1 MDTQADLILRWAHRS
16 FIWFCRAAARILVN
30 EPKLSWNSRYPC
42 NSVRLGSQKGNIEN
56 VTRVLFIKLKY
67 DSLLHSYLINHFAGR
82 QKTWVKRLLQG
93 HGNTQTQVHE
103 ITVTVLGELDVVYVA
118 FGGSFIV
125 VCECPLACNILRFLS
140 FIQRLNIIWAT
151 SWENLFMPY
160 ANNKGADQ
168 LAHPGSLISAVVVTA
183 WIVQYLT
190 FL

>member
-1 MDTQADLILRWAHRS
+1 MQTGKTLI
-16 FIWFCRAAARILVN
+16 
-30 EPKLSWNSRYPC
+30 
-42 NSVRLGSQKGNIEN
+42 RLGGYPGWSDSSLGAQVIYLVLSCCGPYTCEWTKTLLKRNIEN
-56 VTRVLFIKLKY
+56 VTRILFIKLKY

-151 SWENLFMPY
+151 SWENLFLPY

-168 LAHPGSLISAVVVTA
+168 PAHPHSLISAFVVTA